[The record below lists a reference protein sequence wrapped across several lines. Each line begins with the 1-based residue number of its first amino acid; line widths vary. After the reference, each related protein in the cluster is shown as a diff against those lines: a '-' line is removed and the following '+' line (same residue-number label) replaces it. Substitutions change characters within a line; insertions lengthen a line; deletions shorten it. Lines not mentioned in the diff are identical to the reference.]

1 MINQIKTALLLG
13 ALAGLMLLVGF
24 LLGGQTGLTIA
35 LIIAILMNFSMF
47 WFSDRIVLFIYK
59 AKEADRNEHK
69 ELYKM
74 VSELSKEAGMPMP
87 KVCIVPSE
95 QPNAFAT
102 GKGPKSAVVACTT
115 GILKLLNKEEL
126 KGVIAHEISHVKNK
140 DILITTIA
148 ATIAAVISYIAMFAR
163 FGAIFGGDDDN
174 RGNIISILILAILTP
189 IIAMIIQLAISRS
202 REYLADETGA
212 RLIKNPTALANA
224 LQKLE
229 EGAKKTPMRM
239 GGQATSSLF
248 IVNPFSGGGLFAL
261 LSTHPPMQKR
271 IARLKEMKV

>member
-271 IARLKEMKV
+271 IARLKEMNV

>member
-1 MINQIKTALLLG
+1 
-13 ALAGLMLLVGF
+13 
-24 LLGGQTGLTIA
+24 
-35 LIIAILMNFSMF
+35 
-47 WFSDRIVLFIYK
+47 
-59 AKEADRNEHK
+59 
-69 ELYKM
+69 
-74 VSELSKEAGMPMP
+74 
-87 KVCIVPSE
+87 
-95 QPNAFAT
+95 
-102 GKGPKSAVVACTT
+102 
-115 GILKLLNKEEL
+115 
-126 KGVIAHEISHVKNK
+126 
-140 DILITTIA
+140 
-148 ATIAAVISYIAMFAR
+148 MFAR